1 MSLFFIKR
9 PNFAWVVALFI
20 TLAGLLAIPLLPVS
34 QYPSV
39 APPQITVTATYPGAS
54 AQVLVDSVTS
64 VIEEELNG
72 AKGLLYFESTSNSN
86 GMAEVV
92 VTFQPGT
99 NPELAQVD
107 VQNRLKKAEA
117 RMPQAVLTQGLEV
130 EQTSAGFLLIYVLSY
145 KEGAQ
150 RSDTTALGDYAA
162 RNINNELRRVSGVG
176 KLQFFS
182 SEAAMRVWIDP
193 QKLVGYGLSIDDV
206 SNAIRGQNV
215 QVPAGSFGASPGSS
229 EQELTATLAVKGTL
243 DDPDEFGRI
252 VLRAN
257 PDGSAVKLADVAR
270 LEVGSESYN
279 FTARLDG
286 KPTVAGAIQLSPGA
300 NALQTAA
307 LVKQRLDEL
316 SANFPDDVEYSVPYD
331 TSRFV
336 GVAIEKVIHTL
347 IEAMV
352 LVFLVMFLFLQNV
365 RVHARS
371 RRSWCRC
378 ACVGTLTMMY
388 LLGFSVNMMTM
399 FGMVLAIGILVDD
412 AIVVVENVERIMA
425 EEGLS
430 PPAAT
435 VKAMG
440 QVSGAIIGITLV
452 LSAVFLPLAFMA
464 GSVGVI
470 YQQFSLSLA
479 VSILFSGF
487 LALTF
492 TPALCATLLKPIP
505 EGHHEKRGFFGAF
518 NRGFARLTERYTR
531 LNGALARRAGRY
543 MLIYAGIVALLGY
556 SYLRLPES
564 FVPVEDQGYMIVDIQ
579 LPPGAT
585 RARTDVTGQQLEQFL
600 QSREAVASSFLVM
613 GFSFS
618 GMGENAALAFPT
630 LKDWSVRDQSQSA
643 EAETAAVNERFAGIS
658 DGAIMAVTPPP
669 IDGLGNSGGFSLRLQ
684 DRAGLGREALLAAR
698 DQLLGQANGNP
709 KILYAMMEGLAE
721 APQLRLK
728 IDREK
733 ARTLGVSFESISS
746 ALSTAFG
753 SSVINDFA
761 NAGRQQ
767 RVVVQAEQGDRM
779 TPEAVLKLYV
789 PNSSG
794 ELVPL
799 SAFVST
805 GWERR
810 PGAAGALQRLPVDP
824 HFWRRRARRQYRR
837 SDGRDAAPVRRA
849 ANRHRLRVDRPLL
862 PGEGRQRPG
871 QPIVRAGD
879 PGGVPAAGSALREL
893 GDSAGGDAHRA
904 DRRPR
909 RGARGDSHRA
919 AQRRV
924 LQGRPDHHHRPGGEE
939 CDPHRRVRQGAL
951 GTGPQPAR
959 RRHPGRT
966 PALSPDHHDLHGVHS
981 RRGTAGD
988 RQRRRRGQPARHRH
1002 RSHRRHAQRH
1012 PAGGDLRAHLLRLAA
1027 VAAAAPAQNCAST
1040 LGDRAM
1046 TALRKPAL
1054 MLLTLALSGC
1064 SLAPSYERPQA
1075 PVAQSWS
1082 AATQTGT
1089 AAASLEWQRFIVDPD
1104 LRQLVSI
1111 ALDNN
1116 RSLRQ
1121 TLLDIEQARAQYRIQ
1136 RADRVPGL
1144 NGSANGNRQRL
1155 PADLS
1160 NSGGSGVSSSY
1171 QVGVS
1176 LPEYEL
1182 DLFGRVKN
1190 LTDAALEQYLSTEE
1204 AGRSARIAL
1213 IAEVS
1218 QAYLTYDGAQ
1228 RRLLLT
1234 EQTLASRENSLDLI
1248 SQRAPP
1254 ARLPHWTIRKRL
1266 GWSSRPAPSWKA
1278 TRGRS
1283 SRRSTPWCCCS
1294 APRTRPSTSRRYR
1307 RTSPC

>member
-20 TLAGLLAIPLLPVS
+20 SLAGLLAIPLLPVA

-130 EQTSAGFLLIYVLSY
+130 EQTSAGFLLIYALNY
-145 KEGAQ
+145 KEGSQ
-150 RSDTTALGDYAA
+150 RTDTTALGDYAA
-162 RNINNELRRVSGVG
+162 RNINNELRRVQGVG

-206 SNAIRGQNV
+206 GNAIRGQNV
-215 QVPAGSFGASPGSS
+215 QVPAGSFGASPGST

-243 DDPDEFGRI
+243 DDPAEFGRI

-257 PDGSAVKLADVAR
+257 PDGSSVTVGDVAR
-270 LEVGSESYN
+270 VEIGAQDYN

-307 LVKQRLDEL
+307 LVKERLAEL

-336 GVAIEKVIHTL
+336 DVAIEKVIHTL
-347 IEAMV
+347 LEAMV

-365 RVHARS
+365 RYTLIPAIVVPV
-371 RRSWCRC
+371 CLL
-378 ACVGTLTMMY
+378 GTLTMMY

-430 PPAAT
+430 PAKAT

-505 EGHHEKRGFFGAF
+505 AGHHEKRGFFGAF
-518 NRGFARLTERYTR
+518 NRGFTRLTERYTR
-531 LNGALARRAGRY
+531 LNSALVKRAGRY
-543 MLIYAGIVALLGY
+543 MLIYAGILALLGY

-585 RARTDVTGQQLEQFL
+585 RARADVTGQELEKFL
-600 QSREAVASSFLVM
+600 ASREAVASSFLVM

-721 APQLRLK
+721 APQLRVE

-789 PNSSG
+789 PNTSG

-805 GWERR
+805 RWEEGPVQLARYNGYPSIR
-810 PGAAGALQRLPVDP
+810 IAGDAAPGVSTGEAMAEMQRLASELPAGIGYEWTGLSYQEKVASGQASQLFALAILVVFLLLVALYESWAIPLSVMLIVPIGALGAVLAVTVTGLPNDVYFKVGLITVIGLAAKNAILIVEFAKELWEQG
-824 HFWRRRARRQYRR
+824 H
-837 SDGRDAAPVRRA
+837 SLRDAAIQA
-849 ANRHRLRVDRPLL
+849 ARLRFRPIIMTSMAFILGVVPL
-862 PGEGRQRPG
+862 VVASGAGAASQR
-871 QPIVRAGD
+871 
-879 PGGVPAAGSALREL
+879 
-893 GDSAGGDAHRA
+893 
-904 DRRPR
+904 
-909 RGARGDSHRA
+909 
-919 AQRRV
+919 
-924 LQGRPDHHHRPGGEE
+924 
-939 CDPHRRVRQGAL
+939 AL
-951 GTGPQPAR
+951 GTGVI
-959 RRHPGRT
+959 GGM
-966 PALSPDHHDLHGVHS
+966 LSATLLGVIFVPICFVWLLS
-981 RRGTAGD
+981 
-988 RQRRRRGQPARHRH
+988 
-1002 RSHRRHAQRH
+1002 
-1012 PAGGDLRAHLLRLAA
+1012 LLRRQPK
-1027 VAAAAPAQNCAST
+1027 PAQQ
-1040 LGDRAM
+1040 
-1046 TALRKPAL
+1046 
-1054 MLLTLALSGC
+1054 
-1064 SLAPSYERPQA
+1064 PSE
-1075 PVAQSWS
+1075 VAQ
-1082 AATQTGT
+1082 
-1089 AAASLEWQRFIVDPD
+1089 
-1104 LRQLVSI
+1104 
-1111 ALDNN
+1111 
-1116 RSLRQ
+1116 
-1121 TLLDIEQARAQYRIQ
+1121 
-1136 RADRVPGL
+1136 
-1144 NGSANGNRQRL
+1144 
-1155 PADLS
+1155 
-1160 NSGGSGVSSSY
+1160 
-1171 QVGVS
+1171 
-1176 LPEYEL
+1176 
-1182 DLFGRVKN
+1182 
-1190 LTDAALEQYLSTEE
+1190 
-1204 AGRSARIAL
+1204 
-1213 IAEVS
+1213 
-1218 QAYLTYDGAQ
+1218 
-1228 RRLLLT
+1228 
-1234 EQTLASRENSLDLI
+1234 
-1248 SQRAPP
+1248 
-1254 ARLPHWTIRKRL
+1254 
-1266 GWSSRPAPSWKA
+1266 
-1278 TRGRS
+1278 
-1283 SRRSTPWCCCS
+1283 
-1294 APRTRPSTSRRYR
+1294 
-1307 RTSPC
+1307 

>member
-20 TLAGLLAIPLLPVS
+20 SLAGLLAIPLLPVA

-130 EQTSAGFLLIYVLSY
+130 EQTSAGFLLIYALNY
-145 KEGAQ
+145 KEGSQ
-150 RSDTTALGDYAA
+150 RTDTTALGDYAA
-162 RNINNELRRVSGVG
+162 RNINNELRRVQGVG

-206 SNAIRGQNV
+206 GNAIRGQNV

-243 DDPDEFGRI
+243 DDPAEFGRI

-257 PDGSAVKLADVAR
+257 PDGSSVKLADVAR

-307 LVKQRLDEL
+307 LVKERLAEL
-316 SANFPDDVEYSVPYD
+316 SVNFPDDVEYSVPYD

-336 GVAIEKVIHTL
+336 DVAIEKVIHTL
-347 IEAMV
+347 LEAMV

-365 RVHARS
+365 RYTLIPAIVVPV
-371 RRSWCRC
+371 CLL
-378 ACVGTLTMMY
+378 GTLTMMY

-505 EGHHEKRGFFGAF
+505 AGHHEKRGFFGAF

-531 LNGALARRAGRY
+531 LNSALVKRAGRY
-543 MLIYAGIVALLGY
+543 MLIYAGILALLGY

-585 RARTDVTGQQLEQFL
+585 RARADVTGQELEKFL
-600 QSREAVASSFLVM
+600 ASREAVASSFLVM

-630 LKDWSVRDQSQSA
+630 LKDWSVRDNSQSA
-643 EAETAAVNERFAGIS
+643 EAETAAINERFAGIS

-698 DQLLGQANGNP
+698 DQLLGEANGNP

-721 APQLRLK
+721 APQLRLQ

-789 PNSSG
+789 PNTNG

-805 GWERR
+805 RWEEGPVQLARYNGYPSIR
-810 PGAAGALQRLPVDP
+810 IAGDAAPGVSTGEAMAEMQRLVSELPAGIGYEWTGLSYQEKVASGQASQLFALAILVVFLLLVALYESWAIPLSVMLIVPIGALGAVLAVTVSGLPNDVYFKVGLITIIGLAAKNAILIVEFAKELWEQG
-824 HFWRRRARRQYRR
+824 H
-837 SDGRDAAPVRRA
+837 SLRDAAIQA
-849 ANRHRLRVDRPLL
+849 ARLRFRPIIMTSMAFILGVVPL
-862 PGEGRQRPG
+862 VVASGAGAASQR
-871 QPIVRAGD
+871 
-879 PGGVPAAGSALREL
+879 
-893 GDSAGGDAHRA
+893 
-904 DRRPR
+904 
-909 RGARGDSHRA
+909 
-919 AQRRV
+919 
-924 LQGRPDHHHRPGGEE
+924 
-939 CDPHRRVRQGAL
+939 AL
-951 GTGPQPAR
+951 GTGVI
-959 RRHPGRT
+959 GGM
-966 PALSPDHHDLHGVHS
+966 LSATLLGVIFVPICFVWLLS
-981 RRGTAGD
+981 
-988 RQRRRRGQPARHRH
+988 
-1002 RSHRRHAQRH
+1002 
-1012 PAGGDLRAHLLRLAA
+1012 LLRRQPK
-1027 VAAAAPAQNCAST
+1027 PAQQ
-1040 LGDRAM
+1040 
-1046 TALRKPAL
+1046 
-1054 MLLTLALSGC
+1054 
-1064 SLAPSYERPQA
+1064 PSE
-1075 PVAQSWS
+1075 VAQ
-1082 AATQTGT
+1082 
-1089 AAASLEWQRFIVDPD
+1089 
-1104 LRQLVSI
+1104 
-1111 ALDNN
+1111 
-1116 RSLRQ
+1116 
-1121 TLLDIEQARAQYRIQ
+1121 
-1136 RADRVPGL
+1136 
-1144 NGSANGNRQRL
+1144 
-1155 PADLS
+1155 
-1160 NSGGSGVSSSY
+1160 
-1171 QVGVS
+1171 
-1176 LPEYEL
+1176 
-1182 DLFGRVKN
+1182 
-1190 LTDAALEQYLSTEE
+1190 
-1204 AGRSARIAL
+1204 
-1213 IAEVS
+1213 
-1218 QAYLTYDGAQ
+1218 
-1228 RRLLLT
+1228 
-1234 EQTLASRENSLDLI
+1234 
-1248 SQRAPP
+1248 
-1254 ARLPHWTIRKRL
+1254 
-1266 GWSSRPAPSWKA
+1266 
-1278 TRGRS
+1278 
-1283 SRRSTPWCCCS
+1283 
-1294 APRTRPSTSRRYR
+1294 
-1307 RTSPC
+1307 

>member
-20 TLAGLLAIPLLPVS
+20 SLAGLLAIPLLPVA

-130 EQTSAGFLLIYVLSY
+130 EQTSAGFLLIYALNY
-145 KEGAQ
+145 KEGSQ
-150 RSDTTALGDYAA
+150 RTDTTALGDYAA
-162 RNINNELRRVSGVG
+162 RNINNELRRVQGVG

-206 SNAIRGQNV
+206 GNAIRGQNV
-215 QVPAGSFGASPGSS
+215 QVPAGSFGASPGST

-243 DDPDEFGRI
+243 DDPAEFGRI

-257 PDGSAVKLADVAR
+257 PDGSSVKLADVAR

-307 LVKQRLDEL
+307 LVKERLAEL
-316 SANFPDDVEYSVPYD
+316 SVNFPDDVEYSVPYD

-336 GVAIEKVIHTL
+336 DVAIEKVIHTL
-347 IEAMV
+347 LEAMV

-365 RVHARS
+365 RYTLIPAIVVPV
-371 RRSWCRC
+371 CLL
-378 ACVGTLTMMY
+378 GTLTMMY

-430 PPAAT
+430 PAKAT

-505 EGHHEKRGFFGAF
+505 AGHHEKRGFFGAF
-518 NRGFARLTERYTR
+518 NRGFTRLTERYTR
-531 LNGALARRAGRY
+531 LNSALVKRAGRY
-543 MLIYAGIVALLGY
+543 MLIYAGILALLGY

-585 RARTDVTGQQLEQFL
+585 RARADVTGQELEKFL
-600 QSREAVASSFLVM
+600 ASREAVASSFLVM

-630 LKDWSVRDQSQSA
+630 LKDWSVRDKSQSA

-698 DQLLGQANGNP
+698 DQLLGQANGNS

-721 APQLRLK
+721 APQLRVE

-789 PNSSG
+789 PNASG

-805 GWERR
+805 RWEEGPVQLARYNGYPSIR
-810 PGAAGALQRLPVDP
+810 IAGDAAPGVSTGEAMAEMQRLASELPAGIGYEWTGLSYQEKVASGQASQLFALAILVVFLLLVALYESWAIPLSVMLIVPIGALGAVLAVTVTGLPNDVYFKVGLITVIGLAAKNAILIVEFAKELWEQG
-824 HFWRRRARRQYRR
+824 H
-837 SDGRDAAPVRRA
+837 SLRDAAIQA
-849 ANRHRLRVDRPLL
+849 ARLRFRPIIMTSMAFILGVVPL
-862 PGEGRQRPG
+862 VVASGAGAASQR
-871 QPIVRAGD
+871 
-879 PGGVPAAGSALREL
+879 
-893 GDSAGGDAHRA
+893 
-904 DRRPR
+904 
-909 RGARGDSHRA
+909 
-919 AQRRV
+919 
-924 LQGRPDHHHRPGGEE
+924 
-939 CDPHRRVRQGAL
+939 AL
-951 GTGPQPAR
+951 GTGVI
-959 RRHPGRT
+959 GGM
-966 PALSPDHHDLHGVHS
+966 LSATLLGVIFVPICFVWLLS
-981 RRGTAGD
+981 
-988 RQRRRRGQPARHRH
+988 
-1002 RSHRRHAQRH
+1002 
-1012 PAGGDLRAHLLRLAA
+1012 LLRRQPK
-1027 VAAAAPAQNCAST
+1027 PAQQ
-1040 LGDRAM
+1040 
-1046 TALRKPAL
+1046 
-1054 MLLTLALSGC
+1054 
-1064 SLAPSYERPQA
+1064 PSE
-1075 PVAQSWS
+1075 VAQ
-1082 AATQTGT
+1082 
-1089 AAASLEWQRFIVDPD
+1089 
-1104 LRQLVSI
+1104 
-1111 ALDNN
+1111 
-1116 RSLRQ
+1116 
-1121 TLLDIEQARAQYRIQ
+1121 
-1136 RADRVPGL
+1136 
-1144 NGSANGNRQRL
+1144 
-1155 PADLS
+1155 
-1160 NSGGSGVSSSY
+1160 
-1171 QVGVS
+1171 
-1176 LPEYEL
+1176 
-1182 DLFGRVKN
+1182 
-1190 LTDAALEQYLSTEE
+1190 
-1204 AGRSARIAL
+1204 
-1213 IAEVS
+1213 
-1218 QAYLTYDGAQ
+1218 
-1228 RRLLLT
+1228 
-1234 EQTLASRENSLDLI
+1234 
-1248 SQRAPP
+1248 
-1254 ARLPHWTIRKRL
+1254 
-1266 GWSSRPAPSWKA
+1266 
-1278 TRGRS
+1278 
-1283 SRRSTPWCCCS
+1283 
-1294 APRTRPSTSRRYR
+1294 
-1307 RTSPC
+1307 

>member
-20 TLAGLLAIPLLPVS
+20 SLAGLLAIPLLPVA

-130 EQTSAGFLLIYVLSY
+130 EQTSAGFLLIYALNY
-145 KEGAQ
+145 KEGSQ
-150 RSDTTALGDYAA
+150 RTDTTALGDYAA
-162 RNINNELRRVSGVG
+162 RNINNELRRVQGVG

-206 SNAIRGQNV
+206 GNAIRGQNV
-215 QVPAGSFGASPGSS
+215 QVPAGSFGASPGST

-243 DDPDEFGRI
+243 DDPAEFGRI

-257 PDGSAVKLADVAR
+257 PDGSSVKLADVAR

-307 LVKQRLDEL
+307 LVKERLAEL
-316 SANFPDDVEYSVPYD
+316 SVNFPDDVEYSVPYD

-336 GVAIEKVIHTL
+336 DVAIEKVIHTL
-347 IEAMV
+347 LEAMV

-365 RVHARS
+365 RYTLIPAIVVPV
-371 RRSWCRC
+371 CLL
-378 ACVGTLTMMY
+378 GTLTMMY

-430 PPAAT
+430 PAKAT
-435 VKAMG
+435 VKAMS

-452 LSAVFLPLAFMA
+452 LSAVFLPLAFMG

-505 EGHHEKRGFFGAF
+505 AGHHEKRGFFGAF
-518 NRGFARLTERYTR
+518 NRGFTRLTERYTR
-531 LNGALARRAGRY
+531 LNSALVKRAGRY
-543 MLIYAGIVALLGY
+543 MLIYAGILALLGY

-585 RARTDVTGQQLEQFL
+585 RARADVTGQELEKFL
-600 QSREAVASSFLVM
+600 ASREAVASSFLVM

-630 LKDWSVRDQSQSA
+630 LKDWSVRDKSQSA

-684 DRAGLGREALLAAR
+684 DRAGPGREALLAAR

-721 APQLRLK
+721 APQLRVE

-789 PNSSG
+789 PNTSG

-805 GWERR
+805 RWEEGPVQLARYNGYPSIR
-810 PGAAGALQRLPVDP
+810 IAGDAAPGVSTGEAMAEMQRLASELPAGIGYEWTGLSYQEKVASGQASQLFALAILVVFLLLVALYESWAIPLSVMLIVPIGALGAVLAVTVTGLPNDVYFKVGLITVIGLAAKNAILIVEFAKELWEQG
-824 HFWRRRARRQYRR
+824 H
-837 SDGRDAAPVRRA
+837 SLRDAAIQA
-849 ANRHRLRVDRPLL
+849 ARLRFRPIIMTSMAFIL
-862 PGEGRQRPG
+862 
-871 QPIVRAGD
+871 
-879 PGGVPAAGSALREL
+879 GVVP
-893 GDSAGGDAHRA
+893 
-904 DRRPR
+904 
-909 RGARGDSHRA
+909 
-919 AQRRV
+919 
-924 LQGRPDHHHRPGGEE
+924 
-939 CDPHRRVRQGAL
+939 
-951 GTGPQPAR
+951 
-959 RRHPGRT
+959 
-966 PALSPDHHDLHGVHS
+966 
-981 RRGTAGD
+981 
-988 RQRRRRGQPARHRH
+988 
-1002 RSHRRHAQRH
+1002 
-1012 PAGGDLRAHLLRLAA
+1012 
-1027 VAAAAPAQNCAST
+1027 
-1040 LGDRAM
+1040 
-1046 TALRKPAL
+1046 
-1054 MLLTLALSGC
+1054 
-1064 SLAPSYERPQA
+1064 
-1075 PVAQSWS
+1075 
-1082 AATQTGT
+1082 
-1089 AAASLEWQRFIVDPD
+1089 
-1104 LRQLVSI
+1104 LV
-1111 ALDNN
+1111 
-1116 RSLRQ
+1116 
-1121 TLLDIEQARAQYRIQ
+1121 
-1136 RADRVPGL
+1136 
-1144 NGSANGNRQRL
+1144 
-1155 PADLS
+1155 
-1160 NSGGSGVSSSY
+1160 
-1171 QVGVS
+1171 
-1176 LPEYEL
+1176 
-1182 DLFGRVKN
+1182 
-1190 LTDAALEQYLSTEE
+1190 
-1204 AGRSARIAL
+1204 
-1213 IAEVS
+1213 
-1218 QAYLTYDGAQ
+1218 
-1228 RRLLLT
+1228 
-1234 EQTLASRENSLDLI
+1234 LASGAGAA
-1248 SQRAPP
+1248 SQRAIGTGVIGGMLSATLLGVIFVPICFVWLLSLLRRQPKP
-1254 ARLPHWTIRKRL
+1254 AQQ
-1266 GWSSRPAPSWKA
+1266 PSEVA
-1278 TRGRS
+1278 Q
-1283 SRRSTPWCCCS
+1283 
-1294 APRTRPSTSRRYR
+1294 
-1307 RTSPC
+1307 